1 MPKRQILFKV
11 AILAA
16 LVLGLVPASVLASA
30 PTQVRG
36 ADTGMDL
43 AAQSGTGV
51 AVTGAARIDA
61 DVNEVDVAAMRLLQA
76 VAVSK
81 TADPTSLPEPG
92 GTVTFTVG
100 VTNTSVRAVTLTSL
114 VDDVH
119 GNLDGQGT
127 CALNQ
132 TIAAGDAYQCAFTA
146 DVTGSAGD
154 SEVDTITVV
163 ASDGEGNS
171 AVIFADATVIITGNV
186 VVAVNATQQLQQ
198 HAALTVTKAV
208 NWRGVT
214 PDASQEFTICVE
226 GPTYPSGNCQ
236 TADYDGGDLVWSGLI
251 LGVYT
256 VTETNPGA
264 EWEMAISGS
273 PATVPE
279 DGGSASADVTNT
291 RRLGSLEVTKA
302 VNWRGVTPDVS
313 QEFTICVEGP
323 TYPSGNCQTADYDGG
338 DLVWSGLI
346 PGVYTVTETN
356 PGAEW
361 EVAISGSPATVPE
374 DGGSASA
381 GVTNTRR
388 LGSLEVAKTADWNG
402 VTPDASEEFT
412 ICVEGPSYP
421 SGNCQTADYDG
432 GDLVW
437 SGLIPGVYTVTE
449 TNPGAEWE
457 VAISGSP
464 ATVPEDGGSAS
475 ASVANV
481 RKLSWLE
488 VTKTVGWGKAA
499 PDGSQTFTICIE
511 GPSYP
516 AGDCQTVGHTGGSP
530 SWSDL
535 IPGDYTVTE
544 TDPGAEWEVTI
555 ADPIVTVPD
564 DGTGAST
571 SISNYNGGSTVY
583 LPLMTNRHVS
593 PAPDLVVE
601 HIAVTSGSAQ
611 VVIKNQGNAPVSSS
625 DPFWVDLYVDP
636 DPVPTGVNQ
645 TWSHLCSQGIAWG
658 VEAPALPLEPGGT
671 ITLTIGDAYYWAEY
685 SNLPGSLPA
694 GTPIYVQVD
703 SADVQTTYGAVLENH
718 EIVGGAYNNIA
729 GPVFS
734 TLVAAGEELVPMG
747 PPVLDNRPPAS
758 SRRLPPRP

>member
-381 GVTNTRR
+381 
-388 LGSLEVAKTADWNG
+388 
-402 VTPDASEEFT
+402 
-412 ICVEGPSYP
+412 
-421 SGNCQTADYDG
+421 
-432 GDLVW
+432 
-437 SGLIPGVYTVTE
+437 
-449 TNPGAEWE
+449 
-457 VAISGSP
+457 
-464 ATVPEDGGSAS
+464 
-475 ASVANV
+475 SVANV